1 MAPPFEPE
9 EIVRSLF
16 LIKKKSMGQTT
27 ASLLDL
33 GNVLSRAGTVPVG
46 PLKGT
51 NLKQQQQKRKIQ
63 ELSDDNTSPPPPTK
77 VRIAGNDNDG
87 GRKIRCR
94 IIPPQIFKES
104 IEVAMMREKEKLK
117 SESEKLIKLLEQ
129 LFNDKPRLELVI
141 NRIVSNIISQLN
153 YKKTFVC
160 CN

>member
-9 EIVRSLF
+9 GS
-16 LIKKKSMGQTT
+16 
-27 ASLLDL
+27 
-33 GNVLSRAGTVPVG
+33 
-46 PLKGT
+46 LKGT
-51 NLKQQQQKRKIQ
+51 NLKQQQQQKRKIQ

-117 SESEKLIKLLEQ
+117 SESEKLKLKLLEQ